1 MAISRR
7 DCQQGKSNAASA
19 VPCTAFASNPANG
32 DTVVVCQSS
41 WTSGGLTHQA
51 PTDNFSNTYTQI
63 GTTQA
68 GASGDF
74 QMSLWKSENITGGAS
89 FVVTGHISISATI
102 TVIAVCLTG
111 AKTPTS
117 YNGDTAAA
125 TATSANPASGTS
137 SPAPAANSYFLAC
150 CSKGATNIPTAGSGW
165 QFFTNSTQTDNV
177 TFQDLY
183 VEESTA
189 LSSSAMNGTFTV
201 ASENW
206 VARVAS
212 FAPVA
217 VATLDQYG
225 FRGRN
230 DDGSESTATWKA
242 AQNTGFTI
250 TPDQDFRLRLGINA
264 SGDPASASYKAQYR
278 KVGDASW
285 RDVDTSG

>member
-7 DCQQGKSNAASA
+7 DCQQARSNAASA
-19 VPCTAFASNPANG
+19 LACPAFASSPVSG
-32 DTVVVCQSS
+32 DTVVVCISS

-51 PTDNFSNTYTQI
+51 PTDSQANTYTQI

-74 QMSLWKSENITGGAS
+74 QMSMWKSENITGGAS

-102 TVIAVCLTG
+102 TCIAVCLTG
-111 AKTPTS
+111 ANTPTS
-117 YNGDTAAA
+117 YNGDTVAA

-183 VEESTA
+183 VEESTTT
-189 LSSSAMNGTFTV
+189 SSSAMNGTFTV

-212 FAPVA
+212 FAPAAPLSV
-217 VATLDQYG
+217 DQFG
-225 FRGRN
+225 FRARN
-230 DDGSESTATWKA
+230 DDGSETTATWQA
-242 AQNTGFTI
+242 AQNTAFTI
-250 TPDQDFRLRLGINA
+250 TPDQVFRLRLGVNA
-264 SGDPASASYKAQYR
+264 TGDPVSAGYKLQYR
-278 KVGDASW
+278 KVGAASW
-285 RDVDTSG
+285 RNVDKFV